1 MILKYCSKWTK
12 ADSSVWKIDFIH
24 MLTFLINLFIIQPT
38 FIEHLLLLSCTLDAL
53 DSKRWIG
60 GWLFGC
66 SRQSPW
72 CLENVLHSFVV
83 MVIVAPHRLS
93 RHPSSCWMFC
103 PLHRLSS
110 SPLLVPL
117 VYSMCSYL
125 WAFQQVFSY
134 LKPSYQRTQLIF
146 QTCLGQ
152 FIKGSFPWSHNQ
164 TSSGAVVVLRRPYWY
179 HN

>member
-12 ADSSVWKIDFIH
+12 ANSNVWKIDFIH

-38 FIEHLLLLSCTLDAL
+38 FIEHLLLLSYTLDAL

-60 GWLFGC
+60 GWLFDY
-66 SRQSPW
+66 SRQSLW
-72 CLENVLHSFVV
+72 CLEDVLHSFVV
-83 MVIVAPHRLS
+83 ITTIAPHGLS

-110 SPLLVPL
+110 SPLLIPL
-117 VYSMCSYL
+117 VYSMCSHL
-125 WAFQQVFSY
+125 WAFQWVFSLFKTLLSENSTHLSY
-134 LKPSYQRTQLIF
+134 LLVSVHQGKLSLIPWPDQLR
-146 QTCLGQ
+146 
-152 FIKGSFPWSHNQ
+152 
-164 TSSGAVVVLRRPYWY
+164 AVVVLRRPYCY